1 MIIHTL
7 TMKHILLLFKISS
20 SIFIILLTSFSSLAQ
35 CVPYT
40 ELDQNPLLQFAHFG
54 AVDIADIDN
63 DGDQDLLISG
73 SETVGSFIKN
83 TILYQNDGFGNFS
96 ILDDSTFST
105 DVLSMK
111 FGDVD
116 NDNDQDIF
124 ISGLN
129 PSSNE
134 LYLNN
139 GLGVFSLDITA
150 SFPPI
155 YHGDFDFGDLD
166 GDGDLDI
173 LIAGKN
179 FNLNFVTPV
188 SIVLEN
194 NGAGIFTELQG
205 NTFTG
210 VEYSKV
216 LIFDIDN
223 DQDQDAIIAGTEI
236 GGTKTVKL
244 YINDSQGNYTL
255 STNSPFDSLGVNS
268 ISKAD
273 LESDGDT
280 DLLIN
285 YHDGSTRL
293 YINNSIGDFTEL
305 PPSLFEAVT
314 AGESI
319 FVDIDSDGAKDVICS
334 GAGGDNATGV
344 ITFVYKNNGDATF
357 SLLDSLVGAYGSS
370 IGTADF
376 NNDSFTDLVIIGN
389 TNDFVPNNMDT
400 LSRTRIYLNN
410 TLDLTITQVDNL
422 LNANSSGAGI
432 TYQWI
437 DCADGSEIAASTAQT
452 FSATT
457 NGNYA
462 VILNDNGCV
471 DTSACI
477 SISSLGIMENGFGK
491 DLLLY
496 PNPTNGH
503 FSIDLGEILENIT
516 ISITDLSGRLIQT
529 KIYYN
534 RQLVNL
540 ILEENTGVYLLS
552 IESIDKKA
560 SYILLKN

>member
-1 MIIHTL
+1 
-7 TMKHILLLFKISS
+7 MKHILLLFKISS

>member
-1 MIIHTL
+1 
-7 TMKHILLLFKISS
+7 MKNTFIFKTTTSIFTLLF
-20 SIFIILLTSFSSLAQ
+20 TSFTSLAQ
-35 CVPYT
+35 CVPYA

-73 SETVGSFIKN
+73 SETIGSLIKN

-124 ISGLN
+124 ISGRN
-129 PSSNE
+129 PSSNK

-139 GLGVFSLDITA
+139 GFGVFSLDITA

-155 YHGDFDFGDLD
+155 YLGDFDFGDLD

-173 LIAGKN
+173 LMTGKN
-179 FNLNFVTPV
+179 LNLNFGTPV
-188 SIVLEN
+188 SIILEN

-223 DQDQDAIIAGTEI
+223 DNDQDAIIAGTEI
-236 GGTKTVKL
+236 SGTKTVKL
-244 YINDSQGNYTL
+244 YINDSQGNYTM
-255 STNSPFDSLGVNS
+255 STNLPFDSLGVNS
-268 ISKAD
+268 ISNAD
-273 LESDGDT
+273 LESDDDT

-293 YINNSIGDFTEL
+293 YINDSIGNFTEVS
-305 PPSLFEAVT
+305 PSSFEPVI
-314 AGESI
+314 AGECI
-319 FVDIDSDGAKDVICS
+319 FIDIDNDGAKDVICS
-334 GAGGDNATGV
+334 GAGGNNANGV

-370 IGTADF
+370 MRTADF
-376 NNDSFTDLVIIGN
+376 NNDNFKDLIIMGN
-389 TNDFVPNNMDT
+389 TNDFDPSNMHT
-400 LSRTRIYLNN
+400 LSRTRIYLNT
-410 TLDLTITQVDNL
+410 TLDLTITQVNNL
-422 LNANSSGAGI
+422 LNANNNVAGI

-437 DCADGSEIAASTAQT
+437 DCADGSEISGSTAQT

-462 VILNDNGCV
+462 VIINDNGCI
-471 DTSACI
+471 DTSACV
-477 SISSLGIMENGFGK
+477 SISSLGIIENGFGK

-496 PNPTNGH
+496 PNPTSGH
-503 FSIDLGEILENIT
+503 FTIDLGEILADIT
-516 ISITDLSGRLIQT
+516 INITDLSGRLIQT
-529 KIYYN
+529 KTYYH
-534 RQLVNL
+534 RQLINL
-540 ILEENTGVYLLS
+540 LLEESAGAYILS
-552 IESIDKKA
+552 IESTDKKG
-560 SYILLKN
+560 SFKLMKN

>member
-1 MIIHTL
+1 LIIHTL

>member
-1 MIIHTL
+1 
-7 TMKHILLLFKISS
+7 MKHILFFFKTTS
-20 SIFIILLTSFSSLAQ
+20 SIIIILFTSFTSFTSLAQ

-63 DGDQDLLISG
+63 DGDQDLIISG
-73 SETVGSFIKN
+73 SETIGSFIKN

-105 DVLSMK
+105 DVTSMK

-129 PSSNE
+129 PSSNK

-173 LIAGKN
+173 LMAGKN
-179 FNLNFVTPV
+179 FNLNFGTPV
-188 SIVLEN
+188 SIILEN

-223 DQDQDAIIAGTEI
+223 DNDQDAIIAGTEI
-236 GGTKTVKL
+236 SGTKTVKL
-244 YINDSQGNYTL
+244 YINDSQGNYTM
-255 STNSPFDSLGVNS
+255 STNSSFDSLGVNS
-268 ISKAD
+268 ISNAD

-293 YINNSIGDFTEL
+293 YINDSIGNFTEL
-305 PPSLFEAVT
+305 SPSSFEPVT
-314 AGESI
+314 AGECI
-319 FVDIDSDGAKDVICS
+319 FVDLDNDGAKDVICS
-334 GAGGDNATGV
+334 GAGGNNANGV
-344 ITFVYKNNGDATF
+344 ISFVYKNNGDATF

-376 NNDSFTDLVIIGN
+376 NNDNFIDLIIMGN
-389 TNDFVPNNMDT
+389 TNDFDPNNMHT
-400 LSRTRIYLNN
+400 LSRTRIYLNT

-422 LNANSSGAGI
+422 LSANNNGAGI

-437 DCADGSEIAASTAQT
+437 DCADGSEIAGSTAQT
-452 FSATT
+452 FKATA

-462 VILNDNGCV
+462 VIINDNGCIG
-471 DTSACI
+471 TSACFLI
-477 SISSLGIMENGFGK
+477 TSLGIIENGFGK

-496 PNPTNGH
+496 PNPTSGN
-503 FSIDLGEILENIT
+503 FSIDLGGILENIT
-516 ISITDLSGRLIQT
+516 INITDLSGRLIQT
-529 KIYYN
+529 KTYYH
-534 RQLVNL
+534 RQLINL
-540 ILEENTGVYLLS
+540 ILDESAGVYILS
-552 IESIDKKA
+552 IESTDKKG
-560 SYILLKN
+560 SFILIKN

>member
-1 MIIHTL
+1 
-7 TMKHILLLFKISS
+7 MKNTFIFKTTS
-20 SIFIILLTSFSSLAQ
+20 SIFIILFTSFTSLAQ
-35 CVPYT
+35 CVPYA
-40 ELDQNPLLQFAHFG
+40 ELNQTPLLQFAHFG

-73 SETVGSFIKN
+73 SETIGSLIKN

-105 DVLSMK
+105 DVSSMK

-129 PSSNE
+129 PSSNK

-139 GLGVFSLDITA
+139 GFGVFSLDITA

-179 FNLNFVTPV
+179 LNLNFGTPV
-188 SIVLEN
+188 SIILEN

-205 NTFTG
+205 NAFTG

-223 DQDQDAIIAGTEI
+223 DNDQDAIIAGTEI
-236 GGTKTVKL
+236 SGTKTVNL
-244 YINDSQGNYTL
+244 YINDSQGNYTM

-268 ISKAD
+268 ISNAD

-293 YINNSIGDFTEL
+293 YINDSIGNFTEVS
-305 PPSLFEAVT
+305 PSSFEPVI
-314 AGESI
+314 AGECI
-319 FVDIDSDGAKDVICS
+319 FADIDNDGAKDVICS
-334 GAGGDNATGV
+334 GAGGNNANGV

-370 IGTADF
+370 MGTADF
-376 NNDSFTDLVIIGN
+376 NNDNFIDLVIMGN
-389 TNDFVPNNMDT
+389 TNDFDPSNMHT
-400 LSRTRIYLNN
+400 LSRTRIYLNT

-422 LNANSSGAGI
+422 LSANNNGAGI

-437 DCADGSEIAASTAQT
+437 DCADGSEITGSTAQT

-462 VILNDNGCV
+462 VIINDNGCI
-471 DTSACI
+471 DTSACV
-477 SISSLGIMENGFGK
+477 SISSLGIIENGFGK

-496 PNPTNGH
+496 PNPTDENV
-503 FSIDLGEILENIT
+503 SIELGSYCDNVTLIVRNVYGNEMVSQNLQNTDLVNVKIEGAPGIYFLT
-516 ISITDLSGRLIQT
+516 ISCHDKNATF
-529 KIYYN
+529 KI
-534 RQLVNL
+534 L
-540 ILEENTGVYLLS
+540 
-552 IESIDKKA
+552 KK
-560 SYILLKN
+560 

>member
-1 MIIHTL
+1 MIIYTL

-20 SIFIILLTSFSSLAQ
+20 SIFTILLASFSSLAQ

-529 KIYYN
+529 KTYYN
-534 RQLVNL
+534 R
-540 ILEENTGVYLLS
+540 
-552 IESIDKKA
+552 
-560 SYILLKN
+560 

>member
-1 MIIHTL
+1 
-7 TMKHILLLFKISS
+7 MKHILLFFKTTSL
-20 SIFIILLTSFSSLAQ
+20 IFIILFTSFTSLAQ
-35 CVPYT
+35 CVPFT
-40 ELDQNPLLQFAHFG
+40 ELDQNPFLQFAHFG
-54 AVDIADIDN
+54 AIDIADIDN

-73 SETVGSFIKN
+73 AALAGSFIMN
-83 TILYQNDGFGNFS
+83 TILYQNDGLGNFS

-105 DVLSMK
+105 DLLSMK

-116 NDNDQDIF
+116 NDNDQDVF
-124 ISGLN
+124 MSGLN
-129 PSSNE
+129 PSSNK

-155 YHGDFDFGDLD
+155 YHGDYDFGDLD

-179 FNLNFVTPV
+179 LNLNFGTPV
-188 SIVLEN
+188 SIILEN

-205 NTFTG
+205 NIFTG

-223 DQDQDAIIAGTEI
+223 DNDEDVIIAGTEI
-236 GGTKTVKL
+236 SGTKTVKL
-244 YINDSQGNYTL
+244 YINDSQGNYTM
-255 STNSPFDSLGVNS
+255 STNTPFDSLGVNS
-268 ISKAD
+268 ISNAD

-293 YINNSIGDFTEL
+293 YINDSIGNFTEL
-305 PPSLFEAVT
+305 SPSLFEPVT
-314 AGESI
+314 AGECI

-334 GAGGDNATGV
+334 GAGGSNANGV
-344 ITFVYKNNGDATF
+344 ISFVYKNNGDATF

-370 IGTADF
+370 MGIADF
-376 NNDSFTDLVIIGN
+376 NNDNFIDLVIMGN
-389 TNDFVPNNMDT
+389 TNDFDPSNMDS

-422 LNANSSGAGI
+422 LNANNNGAGI

-437 DCADGSEIAASTAQT
+437 DCADGSEIAGSTAQT

-462 VILNDNGCV
+462 VIINDNGCI
-471 DTSACI
+471 DTSACF
-477 SISSLGIMENGFGK
+477 SISSLGIIENGFGK

-496 PNPTNGH
+496 PNPTSGH
-503 FSIDLGEILENIT
+503 FSIDLGGIFENIT
-516 ISITDLSGRLIQT
+516 INITDLSGRLIQT
-529 KIYYN
+529 KTYDH
-534 RQLVNL
+534 RQLINL
-540 ILEENTGVYLLS
+540 KLEESAGVYILS
-552 IESIDKKA
+552 IESTDKKR
-560 SYILLKN
+560 SFILMKN

>member
-1 MIIHTL
+1 
-7 TMKHILLLFKISS
+7 MKHLLFFFKTTS
-20 SIFIILLTSFSSLAQ
+20 SIFIILFTSFTSLAQ

-54 AVDIADIDN
+54 ALNIADIDN

-73 SETVGSFIKN
+73 SETIGSLIKN

-129 PSSNE
+129 PSSNK

-139 GLGVFSLDITA
+139 GLGVFSLDIPA

-173 LIAGKN
+173 LMAGKN
-179 FNLNFVTPV
+179 ANLNFGTPV
-188 SIVLEN
+188 SIILEN

-223 DQDQDAIIAGTEI
+223 DNDQDAIIAGTEI
-236 GGTKTVKL
+236 SGTKTVKL
-244 YINDSQGNYTL
+244 YINDSQGNYTM

-268 ISKAD
+268 ISNAD

-293 YINNSIGDFTEL
+293 YINDSIGNFTEL
-305 PPSLFEAVT
+305 SPSSFEPVA
-314 AGESI
+314 AGECI
-319 FVDIDSDGAKDVICS
+319 FVDIDSDGTKDVICS
-334 GAGGDNATGV
+334 GTGGNNANGV
-344 ITFVYKNNGDATF
+344 ISFVYKNNGDATF

-376 NNDSFTDLVIIGN
+376 NNDNFIDLIIMGN
-389 TNDFVPNNMDT
+389 TNDFDPNNMDT

-422 LNANSSGAGI
+422 LNANNNGAGI
-432 TYQWI
+432 TYQWT
-437 DCADGSEIAASTAQT
+437 DCADGSEIAGSTAQT
-452 FSATT
+452 FSATA

-462 VILNDNGCV
+462 VIINDNGCI
-471 DTSACI
+471 DTSACF
-477 SISSLGIMENGFGK
+477 SITSLGIIENGFGK

-496 PNPTNGH
+496 PNPTSGKLT
-503 FSIDLGEILENIT
+503 IDLGGILENIN
-516 ISITDLSGRLIQT
+516 INITDLSGRLIQT
-529 KIYYN
+529 KTYYH
-534 RQLVNL
+534 RQLINL
-540 ILEENTGVYLLS
+540 ILDGSAGVYILS
-552 IESIDKKA
+552 IESTDKKG
-560 SYILLKN
+560 SFILMKN

>member
-1 MIIHTL
+1 LIIYTL